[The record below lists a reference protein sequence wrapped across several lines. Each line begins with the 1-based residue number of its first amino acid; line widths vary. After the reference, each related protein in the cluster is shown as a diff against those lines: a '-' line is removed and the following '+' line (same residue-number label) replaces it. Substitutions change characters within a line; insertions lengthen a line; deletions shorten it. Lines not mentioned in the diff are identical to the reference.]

1 MGERKDHHR
10 DKWVN
15 KGTAHS
21 LKIAKASRGGWERE
35 EKSRDQK
42 GTGQHKGT
50 APGAHRPTRE
60 PIPWQSHKG
69 SARVAPPNRTRKK
82 PIRGQKVQLGP
93 FFERGNTRRLLYL
106 QRNTAP
112 ICGDNASNGFR
123 I

>member
-42 GTGQHKGT
+42 GTGQHNGT
-50 APGAHRPTRE
+50 APGAHRPT
-60 PIPWQSHKG
+60 
-69 SARVAPPNRTRKK
+69 
-82 PIRGQKVQLGP
+82 
-93 FFERGNTRRLLYL
+93 
-106 QRNTAP
+106 
-112 ICGDNASNGFR
+112 
-123 I
+123 